1 MIGNKSAP
9 EGLEQ
14 LGRELAAQISG
25 EVGFDDWT
33 RMLYSTDASIY
44 RITPLGVVF
53 PKTEDDVVATVETTS
68 RYGFSLLPRGG
79 GTSLAGQTVGE
90 SVVIDFS
97 RYMDG
102 IVRFTPEARS
112 ILVQPGIYLGQ
123 MNREAGASRLM
134 FGPDPASAERAT
146 VGGVMGNNG
155 TGAHSILYGM
165 AGDHLQRVRVV
176 LADGSRVLFEE
187 VSWEQAHR
195 LAGLP
200 LPGTPG
206 GSAGGLR
213 AAPPPVNLF
222 SSIYREIIRIALDH
236 SEKIEEAF
244 PKTWRRVSGYAIDSF
259 KPGKPVNI
267 ARLIAGSEG
276 TLCTILE
283 AELGLVPKP
292 PGTSLAVLSFDSLL
306 SAMATVPALLAES
319 PSAVELMDSMLMGL
333 TRRHP
338 EYSRKMTFVDGEPE
352 ALLAV
357 EVYGESEKERND
369 HLERLEKAA
378 RQTAEGRV
386 ESLYLHDIS
395 KQANVWAVRKAGLG
409 LLMSKRGDHKPLP
422 FIEDTA
428 VPPEKL
434 RDYVED
440 VLRVLHEHDS
450 PAAFYAHASAGC
462 LHIRPLINLKEAAE
476 IEKMTSITEA
486 VFELVLH
493 YGGVMS
499 GEHGDGLALSALNPR
514 MFGEEVYGLLE
525 RVKDTFDPGNL
536 MNPGKIVRAPAITD
550 SLKFG
555 PDYETTPVATYF
567 DFTADGGFARA
578 VEMCNGSGECRKLDS
593 GTMCPSFMVT
603 RDEMSSTRG
612 RANSLRAILSG
623 AIESEGLEDER
634 LHETLDL
641 CLECKACKAECP
653 SQVDMTRLKTEYLA
667 HYFSARGM
675 PLRAKLFGNIDRWN
689 RLGSATAPLSNLIA
703 GSYPVRWLLDRLV
716 GVDMRHPVP
725 HFHRMTF
732 EKRFRRIERKWRSS
746 GEARGERGRVWILPD
761 TFTNHND
768 PEVGVAAVRL
778 LKAAGFD
785 VRLLPVPGGSSG
797 RAMLSKGMISQ
808 ARKVAR
814 INLDVWAQLA
824 AADNPILGLEPST
837 LLTLRDEYPAL
848 VPGQAAEAV
857 AAAAFTVEEWLASR
871 EEELGPA
878 LQFRTPCDYDE
889 AHLLVHGHCHLKA
902 LVGMGP
908 LLSMLSR
915 LPQTEVV
922 EVDSGC
928 CGMAGSFGFEKE
940 HYDLSIAIGEL
951 RLFPAIEEMN
961 GRGTVVA
968 PGTSC
973 RQQIRDATGRQA
985 LHPIE
990 VMALRLLD

>member
-1 MIGNKSAP
+1 MIGNKNAS
-9 EGLEQ
+9 EGLDQ

-68 RYGFSLLPRGG
+68 RYGFSVLPRGG

-97 RYMDG
+97 RYLDG
-102 IVRFTPEARS
+102 IVRFTPEAKS
-112 ILVQPGIYLGQ
+112 ILVQPGIYLGK
-123 MNREAGASRLM
+123 MNSEAGASRLM

-165 AGDHLQRVRVV
+165 AGDHLQRVKVV

-187 VSWEQAHR
+187 VSWEEAHR

-206 GSAGGLR
+206 SSAGGLR
-213 AAPPPVNLF
+213 AAPPPVDLF

-236 SEKIEEAF
+236 SDKIEEAF
-244 PKTWRRVSGYAIDSF
+244 PNTWRRVSGYAIDSF

-292 PGTSLAVLSFDSLL
+292 PGTSLVVLSFDSLL

-319 PSAVELMDSMLMGL
+319 PSAIELMDSMLMSL

-338 EYSRKMTFVDGEPE
+338 EYSRKMTFVNGEPE

-357 EVYGESEKERND
+357 EVYGESEKERSD

-378 RQTAEGRV
+378 RQNAEGHV
-386 ESLYLHDIS
+386 ESLYLHDIA

-409 LLMSKRGDHKPLP
+409 LLMSKRGDYKPLP

-462 LHIRPLINLKEAAE
+462 LHIRPLINLKKAAD

-493 YGGVMS
+493 YGGAMS

-514 MFGEEVYGLLE
+514 MFGEEVYGLFE

-550 SLKFG
+550 SLRYG
-555 PDYETTPVATYF
+555 SDYKTIPVTTYF

-593 GTMCPSFMVT
+593 GTMCPSFMAT
-603 RDEMSSTRG
+603 RDEINSTRG

-623 AIESEGLEDER
+623 AIESKGFEDER
-634 LHETLDL
+634 LFETLDL
-641 CLECKACKAECP
+641 CLECKACKTECP

-667 HYFSARGM
+667 HYYSAKGM

-703 GSYPVRWLLDRLV
+703 GSNPVRWLFDRLV
-716 GVDMRHPVP
+716 GVDMRHPMP
-725 HFHRMTF
+725 HFHRKTF
-732 EKRFRRIERKWRSS
+732 EKRFKRIEKKWRSS
-746 GEARGERGRVWILPD
+746 GEIRGERGRVWILPD

-768 PEVGVAAVRL
+768 PEVGVAAVHL

-785 VRLLPVPGGSSG
+785 VRLLPLPGGSSG

-814 INLDVWAQLA
+814 ANLEVWAPLA
-824 AADNPILGLEPST
+824 AADEPILGIEPSA
-837 LLTLRDEYPAL
+837 LLTLRDEYPVL
-848 VPGQAAEAV
+848 IPGQAADAV
-857 AAAAFTVEEWLASR
+857 AAAAFTVEEWLAAR
-871 EEELGPA
+871 EKELGPA
-878 LQFRTPCDYDE
+878 LQFRTPRDYDE

-902 LVGMGP
+902 LAGMGP
-908 LLSMLSR
+908 LLSMLSW

-922 EVDSGC
+922 EIDAGC

-940 HYDLSIAIGEL
+940 HYDLSIAIGNQ
-951 RLFPAIEEMN
+951 RLFPAIEKMN

-973 RQQIRDATGRQA
+973 RQQIRDATGRQV
-985 LHPIE
+985 LHPVE
-990 VMALRLLD
+990 VMASRLLD